1 MAMGRTRL
9 SRSGSSMKGNG
20 RLRRQIASELKGMP
34 TERVKK
40 YATLSAKVT
49 AGNPVLAE
57 TKQVAEQEIQSR
69 AGQLAV
75 WQKGRAA
82 LTPKPPIKFREG
94 MKKFLQFAG
103 KAAKVYGKAM
113 SGEWQEELQETIA
126 TAGMKPK
133 EKKAVVSKMH
143 KEWAKSMEPEPFFS
157 AEMPYEDFS
166 VTNSAKLIQKEMKD
180 AKKEAFT

>member
-1 MAMGRTRL
+1 MVMTRTRL

-20 RLRRQIASELKGMP
+20 RLRRQIASELQGMP

-40 YATLSAKVT
+40 YATLSKNVT

-57 TKQVAEQEIQSR
+57 TKQAAELEIKSR

-94 MKKFLQFAG
+94 IKKFLQFAG
-103 KAAKVYGKAM
+103 KAANVYGKAL

-133 EKKAVVSKMH
+133 EKKAVAAKMH
-143 KEWAKSMEPEPFFS
+143 KEWEKGAEMEPIFP
-157 AEMPYEDFS
+157 AEVPYEDFS